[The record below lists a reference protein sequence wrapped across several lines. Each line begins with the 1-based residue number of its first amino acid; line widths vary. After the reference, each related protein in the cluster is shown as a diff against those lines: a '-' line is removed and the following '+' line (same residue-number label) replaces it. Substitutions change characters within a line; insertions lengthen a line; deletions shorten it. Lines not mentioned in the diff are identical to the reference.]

1 MTQHYTVL
9 GAAAFSGVARY
20 ATLAD
25 AQLAAEAEALRDGV
39 PRVVVQVHG
48 IASRKTVS
56 TFAPALDP
64 EPDPEV
70 IPAHIA
76 DGIEA
81 MHRSA
86 VRCE

>member
-1 MTQHYTVL
+1 MSAQYTVL
-9 GAAAFSGVARY
+9 GTAAFSSVARY

-64 EPDPEV
+64 EPDPEI
-70 IPAHIA
+70 IPHNVAAGIA
-76 DGIEA
+76 A
-81 MHRSA
+81 VHRSA

>member
-1 MTQHYTVL
+1 MSAQYTVL
-9 GAAAFSGVARY
+9 GTAAFSSVARY

-56 TFAPALDP
+56 VFAP

-70 IPAHIA
+70 IPSHIA
-76 DGIEA
+76 DGIAA
-81 MHRSA
+81 MHRSQ
-86 VRCE
+86 VECD

>member
-1 MTQHYTVL
+1 MSAQYTVL
-9 GAAAFSGVARY
+9 GTAAFSSVARY